1 MTTSSISSKTVLSFL
16 IASTAIGLS
25 LKPAASQ
32 APTSGASA
40 TKTSVPSTTISK
52 PVAPAAKNSPE
63 TTAQPAPLKG
73 AAVHIADEAAKSMTN
88 EQMLKASANVVA
100 KYRVGWQMFCKSLPH
115 RISLARVIR
124 TSSRPLALE
133 LSG

>member
-1 MTTSSISSKTVLSFL
+1 MTTSSISSKSVLSFL

-32 APTSGASA
+32 APTSRVPAS
-40 TKTSVPSTTISK
+40 KTAVTTTTISK
-52 PVAPAAKNSPE
+52 PAIPAAKNSPD

-100 KYRVGWQMFCKSLPH
+100 KYRVGW
-115 RISLARVIR
+115 
-124 TSSRPLALE
+124 
-133 LSG
+133 